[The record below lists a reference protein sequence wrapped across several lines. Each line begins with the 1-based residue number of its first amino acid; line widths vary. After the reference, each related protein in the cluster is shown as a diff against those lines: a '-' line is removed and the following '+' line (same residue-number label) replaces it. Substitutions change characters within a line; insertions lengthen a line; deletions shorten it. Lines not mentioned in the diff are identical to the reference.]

1 VAESAGVPGE
11 GSTFTLTIRVPAAPA
26 AAPAAGEPAPAAAHL
41 AGRRVL
47 VVDDNATNLR
57 ILVGQL
63 EHLGVVA
70 TPFASSTEAL
80 AAAGRAGA
88 FDAVVTDLR
97 MPDLDGLELAAALKR
112 DLGEAA
118 PPVVVLSSAGNRD
131 RAAVDVAAFL
141 TKPVKPAAL
150 RDALAAALGGQV
162 GRPAPR
168 PVERIVADA
177 DLGTRH
183 PLRVLLAEDNA
194 VNQKLALRLLERMGY
209 AAEVAMDGT
218 EAIAAL
224 EAADYDVVLMDVQM
238 PELDGLEATRR
249 IRARWPDRAVR
260 IVAMTANAMEGDRE
274 TCLAAGMDD
283 YVSKPIRPDELAAAL
298 LAAPGRED
306 EPIATG

>member
-1 VAESAGVPGE
+1 
-11 GSTFTLTIRVPAAPA
+11 
-26 AAPAAGEPAPAAAHL
+26 
-41 AGRRVL
+41 VL

-63 EHLGVVA
+63 EHLGVIA
-70 TPFASSTEAL
+70 TPFASPSEAL
-80 AAAGRAGA
+80 TAAGRPGA

-97 MPDLDGLELAAALKR
+97 MPSLDGLELAAALKR

-118 PPVVVLSSAGNRD
+118 PPVVVLSSAGLRD
-131 RAAVDVAAFL
+131 RAALGVAAFL

-150 RDALAAALGGQV
+150 RDALAISLGGEV
-162 GRPAPR
+162 ERPAPR
-168 PVERIVADA
+168 PAERVVADA

-209 AAEVAMDGT
+209 AAEVAIDGT

-224 EAADYDVVLMDVQM
+224 EAADFDVVLMDVQM

-249 IRARWPDRAVR
+249 IRARWPDRRVR

-298 LAAPGRED
+298 LATPGRED